1 MSELPENTIQVEF
14 LNSNGDHV
22 PETVPVGN
30 LEFYVRNWVDG
41 QDGFVSLEKLREFLN
56 PPKPEKAPKEP
67 RRYQGIPPGD
77 DFIKCA
83 TLPGEDGDW
92 LLYAQKSTFKG
103 GVRKY
108 KLITVDPLG
117 APHKGNYELYCEQR
131 VVGRG
136 GHVDSLK
143 NFRPELFRKFEEWVT
158 TNKIR

>member
-1 MSELPENTIQVEF
+1 MSELPENTIEVWFDGGTSSRLPTGEVW
-14 LNSNGDHV
+14 LKVG
-22 PETVPVGN
+22 TVTGT
-30 LEFYVRNWVDG
+30 DG
-41 QDGFVSLEKLREFLN
+41 VVSLADLVALLN